1 MTVYSLSMKK
11 KKKYNSLFA
20 ANVSSYSHYIFS
32 AIAQEDAE
40 VITFEVNI
48 SN

>member
-1 MTVYSLSMKK
+1 MEIKDWMFSNKITV
-11 KKKYNSLFA
+11 A

-40 VITFEVNI
+40 VITFEVFQI
-48 SN
+48 